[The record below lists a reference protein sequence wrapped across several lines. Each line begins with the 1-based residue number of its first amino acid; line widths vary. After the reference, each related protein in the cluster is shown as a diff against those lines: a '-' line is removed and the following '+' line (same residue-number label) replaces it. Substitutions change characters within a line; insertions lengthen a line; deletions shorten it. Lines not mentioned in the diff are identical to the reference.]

1 MARLKIVWTETA
13 TIVLRR
19 ILTFYRVRN
28 GNSKYSR
35 SIYTMINDVL
45 KLVAKYPYIYTKLLL
60 CLIYVFFIVI
70 TLRYIIECLKNI
82 FLWKLFLIL
91 AKILIKPLFK
101 NLSFLSV

>member
-45 KLVAKYPYIYTKLLL
+45 KLVAKYPYIYKATSVP
-60 CLIYVFFIVI
+60 IYVFFIVI

>member
-45 KLVAKYPYIYTKLLL
+45 KLVHIYTKLLL

>member
-35 SIYTMINDVL
+35 SIYTMTVS
-45 KLVAKYPYIYTKLLL
+45 YTHL
-60 CLIYVFFIVI
+60 
-70 TLRYIIECLKNI
+70 TL
-82 FLWKLFLIL
+82 
-91 AKILIKPLFK
+91 PTT
-101 NLSFLSV
+101 

>member
-45 KLVAKYPYIYTKLLL
+45 KLVAKYPYIYKATSVPN
-60 CLIYVFFIVI
+60 IRVFHCDYF
-70 TLRYIIECLKNI
+70 RYIIECLKNI

-91 AKILIKPLFK
+91 VKILIKPLFK
-101 NLSFLSV
+101 NLSFFSV

>member
-45 KLVAKYPYIYTKLLL
+45 KLVAKYPYIYKATSVPN
-60 CLIYVFFIVI
+60 IRVFIVI

>member
-45 KLVAKYPYIYTKLLL
+45 KLVAKYPYIYKGKHSLYGYNTHKG
-60 CLIYVFFIVI
+60 IVAH
-70 TLRYIIECLKNI
+70 IELY
-82 FLWKLFLIL
+82 F
-91 AKILIKPLFK
+91 
-101 NLSFLSV
+101 